1 MILKQKTATSCK
13 TPECNSCLLFQSL
26 NIKTVIKAAN
36 GKSVEAKT
44 VFSRSIKFLKEEALK
59 VICQRTGDDHY
70 NANDIQWVLTVPAIW
85 SPKAKQF
92 MREAAYE
99 VRVDKCESLFI
110 VQIINKSTSLAI
122 EAQMRFKCRC
132 I

>member
-1 MILKQKTATSCK
+1 MQKTKVMAK
-13 TPECNSCLLFQSL
+13 HPNSCLFFQSL

-36 GKSVEAKT
+36 GESVDAKT

-85 SPKAKQF
+85 TPKAKQF

-99 VRVDKCESLFI
+99 VRIDKCKSLF
-110 VQIINKSTSLAI
+110 K
-122 EAQMRFKCRC
+122 
-132 I
+132 